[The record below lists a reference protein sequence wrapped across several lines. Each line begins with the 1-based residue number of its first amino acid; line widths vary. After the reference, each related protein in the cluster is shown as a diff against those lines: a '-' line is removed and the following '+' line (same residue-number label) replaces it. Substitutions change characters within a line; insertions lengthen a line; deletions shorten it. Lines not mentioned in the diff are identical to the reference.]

1 MPQQSLI
8 QKTLAANIAQLR
20 RAAHLSQA
28 ALAAR
33 ADTSRLTISNIE
45 RASHDP
51 RLGTIEGIARALHV
65 PVTDLLAPLPQ
76 QKAKRQ

>member
-1 MPQQSLI
+1 MPQQPLI
-8 QKTLAANIAQLR
+8 QTLAANIAELR

-33 ADTSRLTISNIE
+33 AGTSRLTIFNLE

-51 RLGTIEGIARALHV
+51 RLGTIEGIARALQV
-65 PVTDLLAPLPQ
+65 PVTDLLAPIPQ
-76 QKAKRQ
+76 QKAKQ